1 MLTANVENHPF
12 LKWNADKAQ
21 ADREWVNLSAEI
33 LDDRYRIL

>member
-12 LKWNADKAQ
+12 PKWNADKTQ